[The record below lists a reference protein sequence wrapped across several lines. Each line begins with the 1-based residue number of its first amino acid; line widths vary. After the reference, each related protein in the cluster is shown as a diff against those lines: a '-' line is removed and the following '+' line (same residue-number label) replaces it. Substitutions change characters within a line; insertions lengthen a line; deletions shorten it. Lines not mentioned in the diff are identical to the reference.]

1 MANSLYDK
9 GRQRFLEAQLNWI
22 TDDIKVVMVDTAL
35 YTFAAS
41 HEFLSSIAAEAR
53 VTAPTTLT
61 SKTSTNGAAD
71 AQDVTFAAVNGPS
84 IEALV
89 LYKQVLALDGVT
101 PDDTASILIAYIDT
115 ATGLP
120 ITPNGGDIIVT
131 WDNGINKI
139 FRL

>member
-22 TDDIKVVMVDTAL
+22 TGDIKVVMVDTAL

-41 HEFLSSIAAEAR
+41 HEFLSSIAPESR

-101 PDDTASILIAYIDT
+101 PDDAASILIAYIDT

>member
-35 YTFAAS
+35 YTFAAN
-41 HEFLSSIAAEAR
+41 HEFLSSIAPEAR

-101 PDDTASILIAYIDT
+101 PDDAASILIAYIDT

>member
-9 GRQRFLEAQLNWI
+9 GRQRFLEAQLNWL
-22 TDDIKVVMVDTAL
+22 TDAIKVVMVDTAV
-35 YTFAAS
+35 YAFAS
-41 HEFLSSIAAEAR
+41 THEFFASIPASAR
-53 VTAPTTLT
+53 ITAPTTLT
-61 SKTSTNGAAD
+61 NKTSTNGAAD

-89 LYKQVLALDGVT
+89 IYREVLGTDGIT
-101 PDDTASILIAYIDT
+101 PDEAASPLIAYIDT

>member
-9 GRQRFLEAQLNWI
+9 GRQRFLEAQLNWL
-22 TDDIKVVMVDTAL
+22 TDDIKVVMVDTGT
-35 YTFAAS
+35 YTYASTHEYFA
-41 HEFLSSIAAEAR
+41 SIPPEAR
-53 VTAPTTLT
+53 ITAPTTLT
-61 SKTSTNGAAD
+61 NKTSTNGAAD

-89 LYKQVLALDGVT
+89 IYREVLGADGIT
-101 PDDTASILIAYIDT
+101 PDEAASPLIAYIDT

>member
-9 GRQRFLEAQLNWI
+9 GRQRFLEAQLNWL
-22 TDDIKVVMVDTAL
+22 TDDIKVVMVDTAV
-35 YTFAAS
+35 YTFAS
-41 HEFLSSIAAEAR
+41 THEFFTSIPAGAR
-53 VTAPTTLT
+53 ITAPTTLT
-61 SKTSTNGAAD
+61 NKTSTNGAAD

-89 LYKQVLALDGVT
+89 IYREVLGTDGIT
-101 PDDTASILIAYIDT
+101 PDEAASPLIAYIDT

>member
-22 TDDIKVVMVDTAL
+22 IDDIKVVMVDTAL

-101 PDDTASILIAYIDT
+101 PDDAASILIAYIDT

>member
-22 TDDIKVVMVDTAL
+22 TDDIKVVMVDTAV
-35 YTFAAS
+35 YAFAAT
-41 HEFLSSIAAEAR
+41 HEFLSSVALESR

-61 SKTSTNGAAD
+61 SKTSSNGAAD

-89 LYKQVLALDGVT
+89 LYKQVLGLDGVT
-101 PDDTASILIAYIDT
+101 PDDAASILSAYIDT

>member
-22 TDDIKVVMVDTAL
+22 NDDIKVVMVDTAL
-35 YTFAAS
+35 YTIAAS

-101 PDDTASILIAYIDT
+101 PDDAASILIAYIDT

>member
-71 AQDVTFAAVNGPS
+71 AQDATFAAVNGPS

>member
-22 TDDIKVVMVDTAL
+22 TDDIKVVMVDTAV

-41 HEFLSSIAAEAR
+41 HEFLSSVALESH

-61 SKTSTNGAAD
+61 SKTSSNGAAD

-89 LYKQVLALDGVT
+89 IYKQVLGLDGVT
-101 PDDTASILIAYIDT
+101 PDDAASILIAYIDT

>member
-89 LYKQVLALDGVT
+89 LYKQVFGPDGVT
-101 PDDTASILIAYIDT
+101 PADAASVLIAYIDT

>member
-41 HEFLSSIAAEAR
+41 HEYLGSIAPEAR

-101 PDDTASILIAYIDT
+101 PDDAASILIAYIDT